1 MENLSNLIDD
11 QSALLIHEFCQK
23 VCFKIN
29 ESKETKEEIYE
40 ELKSNMEEE
49 VIELVKNNFTSAEA
63 TKMVLQGYHSPQKMV
78 NKLSEI
84 YKTKKWLNGKL
95 LKLAAFCL
103 IFSIIFISTFYYWNF
118 KYIKLQAEQFFD
130 LLPDTVEFI
139 ENGVSLETEEM
150 IKYGVDNFL
159 SVQAAMIS
167 IVEYED
173 AYNFNGEYQY
183 IYNSKERNRLF
194 EKEREHIFD
203 FPFYGI
209 SKRIPNSDII
219 VEAQIKLIQLSN
231 NILYFGIFLFAC
243 YWFLF
248 STWAVSNLKYN
259 HVNKLQLA
267 VVIVLLF
274 NIVGYL
280 FYVKRNVA
288 SL

>member
-1 MENLSNLIDD
+1 MESLSNLIDD
-11 QSALLIHEFCQK
+11 RSAILIHEFCQK
-23 VCFKIN
+23 VCLKIN
-29 ESKETKEEIYE
+29 ESKEIKEEIYE
-40 ELKSNMEEE
+40 ELKSNIEEE
-49 VIELVKNNFTSAEA
+49 IIELVKNNFTSAEA

-78 NKLSEI
+78 NELSKI
-84 YKTKKWLNGKL
+84 YKTKKWINGKL
-95 LKLAAFCL
+95 LNLAAFCL
-103 IFSIIFISTFYYWNF
+103 IVGVIFISTFYFWNF

-130 LLPDTVEFI
+130 LLPDTAEFI

-159 SVQAAMIS
+159 SVQAAMVS
-167 IVEYED
+167 ITEYDD

-183 IYNSKERNRLF
+183 IYDSKKRNRLI
-194 EKEREHIFD
+194 EKEREHIYN

-209 SKRIPNSDII
+209 SKRLPNSNLI
-219 VEAQIKLIQLSN
+219 VEAQIKLIQLSK
-231 NILYFGIFLFAC
+231 NILYFGIILFAC

-248 STWAVSNLKYN
+248 SSWAISNLKYN
-259 HVNKLQLA
+259 NVNKLQLA